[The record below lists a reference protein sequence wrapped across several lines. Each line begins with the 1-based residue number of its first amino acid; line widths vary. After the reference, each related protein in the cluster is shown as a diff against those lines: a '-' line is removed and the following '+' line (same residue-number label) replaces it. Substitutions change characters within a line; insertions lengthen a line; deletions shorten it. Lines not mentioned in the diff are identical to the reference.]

1 MRRTWMVAAAVA
13 LVAAGG
19 CGGLA
24 GKTFAQPLVTLKDV
38 KLTGVGLTG
47 GSLDV
52 MLNVYNPNNFR
63 LDASRMTYRVM
74 MDTVGLANGAID
86 QMTTVQS
93 KDSTAVRIPVN
104 FSYAGLGEAGRQI
117 LNTGSV
123 NYRVLGDLIV
133 ATPLGNFTVPYD
145 RTGRFSTV
153 VGLGR

>member
-13 LVAAGG
+13 LTAVGG
-19 CGGLA
+19 CSSLA
-24 GKTFAQPLVTLKDV
+24 GKTFAEPQVTLKDV

-52 MLNVYNPNNFR
+52 VLNVYNPNNFR
-63 LDASRMTYRVM
+63 LDASRLTYKVM
-74 MDTVGLANGAID
+74 MDTLGFANGSID
-86 QMTTVQS
+86 QLTTVQS

>member
-13 LVAAGG
+13 LTAVGG
-19 CGGLA
+19 CGGL
-24 GKTFAQPLVTLKDV
+24 GSKTFAQPQVTLKDV

-52 MLNVYNPNNFR
+52 VLNVYNPNNFR

-104 FSYAGLGEAGRQI
+104 FTYSGLGEAGRQI

-123 NYRVLGDLIV
+123 NYRVLGDLVV

-153 VGLGR
+153 VGNTR

>member
-52 MLNVYNPNNFR
+52 ILNVYNPNNFR
-63 LDASRMTYRVM
+63 LDASRMTYKVM
-74 MDTVGLANGAID
+74 MDTVGLANGSID
-86 QMTTVQS
+86 QLTTVQS

-104 FSYAGLGEAGRQI
+104 FSYAGLGEARRQI
-117 LNTGSV
+117 PNTGSV
-123 NYRVLGDLIV
+123 NYRVLGDLVV

-153 VGLGR
+153 VGNTR

>member
-13 LVAAGG
+13 LTAVGG
-19 CGGLA
+19 CRSLGS
-24 GKTFAQPLVTLKDV
+24 KTFAQPQVTLKDV

-52 MLNVYNPNNFR
+52 VLNVYNPNNFR

-104 FSYAGLGEAGRQI
+104 FTYSGLGEAGRQI

-123 NYRVLGDLIV
+123 NYRVLGDLVV

-153 VGLGR
+153 VGNTR

>member
-13 LVAAGG
+13 LTAVGG
-19 CGGLA
+19 CKSLA
-24 GKTFAQPLVTLKDV
+24 SKTFAEPLVTLKDV

-52 MLNVYNPNNFR
+52 VLNVYNPNNFR
-63 LDASRMTYRVM
+63 LDASRLTYKVM
-74 MDTVGLANGAID
+74 MDTVSFATGAID
-86 QMTTVQS
+86 QLTTVQS

-104 FSYAGLGEAGRQI
+104 FTYSGLGEAGRQI

-123 NYRVLGDLIV
+123 NYRVLGDLVV

-153 VGLGR
+153 VGNTR

>member
-1 MRRTWMVAAAVA
+1 MMVAAAVVLA
-13 LVAAGG
+13 AAGG
-19 CGGLA
+19 CGNLA
-24 GKTFAQPLVTLKDV
+24 KSSFAQPQVTLKDV

-52 MLNVYNPNNFR
+52 ILNVYNPNNYR
-63 LDASRMTYRVM
+63 LDASRLTYRVL
-74 MDTVGLANGAID
+74 MDTVAFANGSVD
-86 QMTTVQS
+86 QALTVQS

-104 FSYAGLGEAGRQI
+104 FSYNGLGAAGRQI

-123 NYRVLGDLIV
+123 NYRVLGDLVV

-153 VGLGR
+153 VGNTP

>member
-13 LVAAGG
+13 LTAVGG
-19 CGGLA
+19 CKSLVS
-24 GKTFAQPLVTLKDV
+24 KTFAEPLVTLKDV

-52 MLNVYNPNNFR
+52 VLNVYNPNNFR

-104 FSYAGLGEAGRQI
+104 FTYSGLGEAGRQI

-123 NYRVLGDLIV
+123 NYRVLGDLVV

-153 VGLGR
+153 VGNTR